1 MFKRIIFAL
10 LYKENNFYLSRNFSL
25 QKVGDLNWLKNNF
38 AFNET
43 CKSIDELVCLNID
56 KNVSI
61 KSKNNFIKMINELRK
76 TIFIPLTLGGGIKK
90 KEDAKLYFENG
101 ADKISI
107 CSHYDDIGL
116 IKKISEEYGPQ
127 SISIFLDYK
136 KNHKGQKSIYINSGS
151 SPVSTISEF
160 FKKEKILKLVG
171 EIIINSIEHDGVG
184 TGLDIKVL
192 NDLKKI
198 ENPILLMGGA
208 GKPEHF
214 DIVFKNSRVNG
225 VVTAN
230 LFNFLG
236 NGLNKTREI
245 LIKKNI
251 NIINFI

>member
-1 MFKRIIFAL
+1 M
-10 LYKENNFYLSRNFSL
+10 
-25 QKVGDLNWLKNNF
+25 
-38 AFNET
+38 
-43 CKSIDELVCLNID
+43 
-56 KNVSI
+56 
-61 KSKNNFIKMINELRK
+61 
-76 TIFIPLTLGGGIKK
+76 
-90 KEDAKLYFENG
+90 
-101 ADKISI
+101 
-107 CSHYDDIGL
+107 
-116 IKKISEEYGPQ
+116 
-127 SISIFLDYK
+127 
-136 KNHKGQKSIYINSGS
+136 
-151 SPVSTISEF
+151 
-160 FKKEKILKLVG
+160 VG

-251 NIINFI
+251 NVINFI